1 MAAGYRKLP
10 QGLALRLVKAEQ
22 APPTLKSRFD
32 LDRFLQSPTD
42 LDDEMQRGIVRIAA
56 ASVEL
61 AGRYAAATEDAG
73 EAGKLR
79 ELAKKLRQA
88 TDGGGT
94 GSGSR

>member
-10 QGLALRLVKAEQ
+10 QGFALRLVKAGQ
-22 APPTLKSRFD
+22 TLPLLKSRFD

-42 LDDEMQRGIVRIAA
+42 LDDEMQRGIVRMAA

-61 AGRYAAATEDAG
+61 AGRYAAATEEAA
-73 EAGKLR
+73 AGKLR

-88 TDGGGT
+88 TDGGGA